1 MLVTKA
7 LLFDLD
13 GTLVDTTIAVETLWK
28 AWADKHKI
36 DAAPIFA
43 EMHGTRGEIIIAKYA
58 PHLDIK
64 TEITQ
69 LLIDEEI
76 LSHNVIAVPGA
87 KQMLENLGEVPW
99 GIVTM
104 STKSIALTK
113 LKAAGLPVPH
123 VLVSADDVL
132 QSKPDPT
139 PYLKGAQWLD
149 IEPQDC
155 LVFEDAKAGIES
167 GLNAGMPVAQIMH
180 AGHCLQIDGTL
191 KTFNN
196 WVDIEISMDSSVV
209 YIK

>member
-13 GTLVDTTIAVETLWK
+13 GTLVDTTTAVETLWE

-43 EMHGTRGEIIIAKYA
+43 EMHGTHGKVIIAKYA

-69 LLIDEEI
+69 LLIDEEK
-76 LSHNVIAVPGA
+76 LSRNVTAVPGA
-87 KQMLENLGEVPW
+87 KSMLENLGEVPW

-104 STKSIALTK
+104 SSKRVALTK

-123 VLVSADDVL
+123 ILVTADDVL
-132 QSKPDPT
+132 QSKPDPA

-149 IEPQDC
+149 IEPQNC
-155 LVFEDAKAGIES
+155 LVFEDAQAGIES
-167 GLNAGMPVAQIMH
+167 GLNAGMSVAQIMH
-180 AGHCLQIDGTL
+180 AGHCEQINGTL

-196 WVDIEISMDSSVV
+196 WADIQINMDNNAV
-209 YIK
+209 YVK